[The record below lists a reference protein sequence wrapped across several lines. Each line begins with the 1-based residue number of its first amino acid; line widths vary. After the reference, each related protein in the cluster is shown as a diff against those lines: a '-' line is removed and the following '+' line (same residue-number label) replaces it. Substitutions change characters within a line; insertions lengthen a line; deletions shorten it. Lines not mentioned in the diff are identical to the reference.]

1 MKELLLYI
9 RKLDFKNIFVTAT
22 SNPVIQ
28 FFRYVFVGGISFV
41 ADSGSLFILEH
52 IGLYYLVAASIA
64 FIIGLV
70 CNFFLSKLFV
80 FHESKTDK
88 RVEFLVYG
96 LIGLIGLGITEAC
109 MYLLTDIVGMYFMLS
124 KILVAVLVLI
134 WNFAARKLIL
144 YRKK

>member
-70 CNFFLSKLFV
+70 CNFFLSKLLV

-109 MYLLTDIVGMYFMLS
+109 MYLLTDIAGMYFMLS